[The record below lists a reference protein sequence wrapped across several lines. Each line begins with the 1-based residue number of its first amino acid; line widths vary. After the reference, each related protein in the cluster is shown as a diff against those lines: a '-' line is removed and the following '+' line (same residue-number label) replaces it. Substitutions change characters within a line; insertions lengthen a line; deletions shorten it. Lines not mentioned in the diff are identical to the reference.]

1 MLCVF
6 VDTVY
11 ILNTLLSTHQTIQYC
26 ALNSTYLYFQ
36 QTQAI
41 ISFTVSTQYGMGI
54 VVFNTPLSHT
64 IGHCWDD
71 LPSQSFDW
79 CKNNLP
85 NQSVADTSKTTITTT
100 DDTKRNLNNNSWK
113 LPNTCETKPNKTKRF
128 RSSVTSSGQQ
138 VSPVCFTAREPTHDC
153 DSVIRSIWLSSSTM

>member
-1 MLCVF
+1 MEMQLQLVLCRLRNKSTKFYKISSVAKLATEIKLKILCF

-26 ALNSTYLYFQ
+26 ALNSTYLYFK

-100 DDTKRNLNNNSWK
+100 DDTKRNLNNNS
-113 LPNTCETKPNKTKRF
+113 
-128 RSSVTSSGQQ
+128 
-138 VSPVCFTAREPTHDC
+138 
-153 DSVIRSIWLSSSTM
+153 

>member
-41 ISFTVSTQYGMGI
+41 ISFMVSTQYGMGI
-54 VVFNTPLSHT
+54 VVLNTPLSHT

-113 LPNTCETKPNKTKRF
+113 LQTRVKLNLTKLNGSGRLLRHPASKWV
-128 RSSVTSSGQQ
+128 RSVLQLA
-138 VSPVCFTAREPTHDC
+138 SPHTTATR
-153 DSVIRSIWLSSSTM
+153 